1 MSLAEKVL
9 KKKKQEISSLEL
21 VPGEGGVFEVE
32 VDGKLVFS
40 KIKEGRFPEW
50 NEVAPAFGLK

>member
-9 KKKKQEISSLEL
+9 KKKKQDVKSLEL
-21 VPGEGGVFEVE
+21 VPGEGGVFEVT

-40 KIKEGRFPEW
+40 KLKEGRFPEW
-50 NEVAPAFGLK
+50 DEVAGAFGLK